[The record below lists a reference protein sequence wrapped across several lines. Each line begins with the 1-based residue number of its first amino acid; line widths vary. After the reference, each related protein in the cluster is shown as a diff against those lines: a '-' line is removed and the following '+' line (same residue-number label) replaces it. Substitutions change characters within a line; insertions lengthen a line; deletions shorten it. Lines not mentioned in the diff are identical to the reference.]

1 MFSKSN
7 KPNTKVATTASPSKK
22 IEPSGIPSILSPDL
36 SLTGDLTS
44 TGDLQIDGTVQGD
57 ITCRSVT
64 IGEKAVVTG
73 SVNAEEIRVCGMVS
87 GQLNANTLTLASTA
101 KVIGDILHKSIAIEA
116 GAQVE
121 GQFKRISDQADYKS
135 QVLETLPLKETPAIN
150 SSATDNGFS
159 NLNSSTSESPVQS
172 NIKQDDKVAENKPS
186 SLGSSSWNSNSN

>member
-7 KPNTKVATTASPSKK
+7 KTNTKVVKSESPSKK
-22 IEPSGIPSILSPDL
+22 IEPSGIPSLLSPDL
-36 SLTGDLTS
+36 NLTGDLTS

-87 GQLNANTLTLASTA
+87 GQLNANTITLASTA
-101 KVIGDILHKSIAIEA
+101 KVVGDIKHKSIAIEA

-121 GQFKRISDQADYKS
+121 GQFRRISEHSDYTAK
-135 QVLETLPLKETPAIN
+135 VVEALPGQTAALGSPAGD
-150 SSATDNGFS
+150 SSFS
-159 NLNSSTSESPVQS
+159 NASSTTPESAS
-172 NIKQDDKVAENKPS
+172 LTEMKTDDKPAEKKS
-186 SLGSSSWNSNSN
+186 SSYGSSSWNNTN